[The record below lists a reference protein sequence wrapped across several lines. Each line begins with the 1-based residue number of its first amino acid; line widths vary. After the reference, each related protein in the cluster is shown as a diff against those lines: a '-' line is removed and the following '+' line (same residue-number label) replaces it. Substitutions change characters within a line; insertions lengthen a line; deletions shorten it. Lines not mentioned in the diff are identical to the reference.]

1 MNEKV
6 KILIT
11 DDEDEI
17 RSIIRDVIEENFPQE
32 FTIQEAVDGEDAL
45 EKLNFQ
51 KFHLLITDLKMP
63 KKDGHSLIKMANALN
78 LNRKPD
84 HILVISAFTNDSK
97 KNENVPIEFL
107 AKPFNFEDVIE
118 FIKATIAK
126 K

>member
-1 MNEKV
+1 MEEKA

-17 RSIIRDVIEENFPQE
+17 RSIIRDVIEENFPHK
-32 FTIQEAVDGEDAL
+32 FTIHEAVDGEDAL

-78 LNRKPD
+78 LDRKPD

-97 KNENVPIEFL
+97 KNENEPIEFL